1 MSTQPDSQTP
11 PVPARTSS
19 APGTVLDD
27 VLCGLET
34 VRVADRT
41 MASDEERLGWIQQ
54 VVEAERRASALKAVL
69 IGEADEAGSAMRA
82 RHTPL
87 RDWLAGSGQ
96 ESPRRAAAAVWK
108 ARELEQRPRV
118 RDAAT
123 SGRIS
128 LEQASAIN
136 EALNG
141 LPTGLDKAQHRDAE
155 DLILVAAKH
164 MPPEKLRTMAESLVT
179 QVAPSQAETPEQ
191 RSGRLEARDA
201 RAGARRCL
209 RFGPET
215 DGSIDFSGSIPV
227 LDGRRLQQLV
237 QSIADRDYRSAKDTH
252 DRKRLQETP
261 QQRLADALCNVVTAA
276 GATTSTPHGTTEP
289 SGVRV
294 PTGAAQLMVVIPY
307 EQLLDRA
314 CERGVLMD
322 GTAVSPGEL
331 RRLACQAD
339 LIPVVLGTGSTVLD
353 VGRAHR
359 LAPPALR
366 LAVMLRDGGCAFPG
380 CTVPMWHCDVHH
392 ATPWQLG
399 GPTNLGNAVALCQPH
414 HSLVEPAPPIRLPDG
429 TFQTVD
435 QWQVRIDSRGL
446 PEFVPPVAV
455 DPTKTPIRQITSHVQ
470 TLLDTG

>member
-1 MSTQPDSQTP
+1 
-11 PVPARTSS
+11 
-19 APGTVLDD
+19 
-27 VLCGLET
+27 
-34 VRVADRT
+34 
-41 MASDEERLGWIQQ
+41 
-54 VVEAERRASALKAVL
+54 
-69 IGEADEAGSAMRA
+69 MRA

-87 RDWLAGSGQ
+87 RDWLAGAGQ

-118 RDAAT
+118 RDAAA

-128 LEQASAIN
+128 LEQAAAIH

-141 LPTGLDKAQHRDAE
+141 LPTGLDKTQHQHAE
-155 DLILVAAKH
+155 DLILVAATH
-164 MPPEKLRTMAESLVT
+164 TPPEKLRTMAESLVT
-179 QVAPSQAETPEQ
+179 QVAPTRAETPEQ
-191 RSGRLEARDA
+191 RAARLEARDA
-201 RAGARRCL
+201 RARARRCL

-215 DGSIDFSGSIPV
+215 DGSIDFSGSLPV

-237 QSIADRDYRSAKDTH
+237 QAIADRDYRSAKDTH

-261 QQRLADALCNVVTAA
+261 QQRLADALCTPVTAA
-276 GATTSTPHGTTEP
+276 GATTSTPHGTAEP

-339 LIPVVLGTGSTVLD
+339 LIPVVLGTDSTVLD
-353 VGRAHR
+353 VGRVHR

-366 LAVMLRDGGCAFPG
+366 LAVALRDGGCAFPG

-399 GPTNLGNAVALCQPH
+399 GPTTLGNAVALCQPH
-414 HSLVEPAPPIRLPDG
+414 HSLVEPAPPMRLPDG
-429 TFQTVD
+429 MFQTVD

-446 PEFVPPVAV
+446 PEFIPPKQSIR
-455 DPTKTPIRQITSHVQ
+455 PTPRSARSPATHRPS
-470 TLLDTG
+470 

>member
-1 MSTQPDSQTP
+1 LYSYVRSDIIFPMSTPPNYRTP

-19 APGTVLDD
+19 APGTVLGD
-27 VLCGLET
+27 VLSGLET
-34 VRVADRT
+34 VRLADRT

-237 QSIADRDYRSAKDTH
+237 QAIADRSYRGAARLDPAGRRSRKASVGVEGSA
-252 DRKRLQETP
+252 DRRGRRGRVRDASP
-261 QQRLADALCNVVTAA
+261 AYAVAGLARRVRAGEPPTGGCSGVEGA
-276 GATTSTPHGTTEP
+276 GAG
-289 SGVRV
+289 
-294 PTGAAQLMVVIPY
+294 
-307 EQLLDRA
+307 
-314 CERGVLMD
+314 
-322 GTAVSPGEL
+322 
-331 RRLACQAD
+331 
-339 LIPVVLGTGSTVLD
+339 
-353 VGRAHR
+353 
-359 LAPPALR
+359 
-366 LAVMLRDGGCAFPG
+366 
-380 CTVPMWHCDVHH
+380 
-392 ATPWQLG
+392 
-399 GPTNLGNAVALCQPH
+399 AVA
-414 HSLVEPAPPIRLPDG
+414 EGAGRGDERPDQSG
-429 TFQTVD
+429 AGRGD
-435 QWQVRIDSRGL
+435 Q
-446 PEFVPPVAV
+446 
-455 DPTKTPIRQITSHVQ
+455 
-470 TLLDTG
+470 